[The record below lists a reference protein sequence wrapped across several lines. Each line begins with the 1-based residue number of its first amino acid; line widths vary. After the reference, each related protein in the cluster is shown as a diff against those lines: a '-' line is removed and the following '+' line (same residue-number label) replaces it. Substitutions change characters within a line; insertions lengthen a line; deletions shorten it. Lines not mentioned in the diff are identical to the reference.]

1 MFDSFRQRLA
11 SVRQCHSLYFA
22 GLLSSVT
29 IQEAFGK
36 ATDLLNSAHI
46 YTTAVT
52 LWTFLSQVLSQN
64 HSCEFAVTKL
74 IAFRLAQGKKACSSQ
89 TGAYCLARDKLD
101 EDGMQRLVTDTGK
114 QIEATTPV
122 EWRWLGHRVVVAD
135 GTTITMPDTPANQEE
150 YPQQK
155 AQKPG
160 CGFPIIRCVVLFA
173 LASGTVLE
181 MAFGKYRG
189 KQSAE
194 INLLRQIADVL
205 QVHDIFLGDR
215 AYSGWFNLA
224 RLMRRGVQVVVR
236 KCHSRKTNFR
246 DGIRLGKD
254 DHAVQ
259 WKKPDQYRSAMGMTR
274 EEYDSF
280 PEFITIREIRIRVTQ
295 RGFRTCEIIVATS
308 LMDHRKYT
316 HDELARL
323 FLQRWQA
330 ELNLRSLKQVLQM
343 DHLRCLEPH
352 RVRNELR
359 AHLLAYNLV
368 RQVMCEAA
376 LRGGGQPWH
385 LSFKGTLTKLT
396 ELLPSIGTVANS
408 DALCDV
414 ILDCCLQHEV
424 GHRFGRYEPR
434 LVKRRPKRY
443 KFIHKPRRDYQT
455 GEA

>member
-1 MFDSFRQRLA
+1 MFDSLRQRLA
-11 SVRQCHSLYFA
+11 SVRHSKSLYFA
-22 GLLSSVT
+22 GLLSEKT
-29 IQEAFGK
+29 ILAAFGK
-36 ATDLLNSAHI
+36 ASDILDSAHI

-74 IAFRLAQGKKACSSQ
+74 IGFRLAHGKKACSSQ
-89 TGAYCLARDKLD
+89 TGAYCIARDKLD
-101 EDGMQRLVTDTGK
+101 EESMHRLVTHSGK
-114 QIEATTPV
+114 EIEAATPR
-122 EWRWLGHRVVVAD
+122 EWRWLGHRVVAAD
-135 GTTITMPDTPANQEE
+135 GTTITMPDTPANQAE

-181 MAFGKYRG
+181 MALGKYQG

-194 INLLRQIADVL
+194 INLLRQISDVV
-205 QVHDIFLGDR
+205 QKNDVFLGDR
-215 AYSGWFNLA
+215 AYSGWFTVA
-224 RLMRRGVQVVVR
+224 RLMQRGVAVVVR
-236 KCHSRKTNFR
+236 KCQSRKTNFR
-246 DGIRLGKD
+246 TGIHLGKD
-254 DHAVQ
+254 DHVVQ
-259 WKKPDQYRSAMGMTR
+259 WKKPQYRSAMGMTR
-274 EEYDSF
+274 AEYDAF
-280 PEFITIREIRIRVTQ
+280 PEFITIREIRIRVEQ
-295 RGFRTCEIIVATS
+295 RGFRTREIIVATS
-308 LMDHRKYT
+308 LLDHQKYT
-316 HDELARL
+316 HAELARL

-376 LRGGGQPWH
+376 IRGGNQPWH

-396 ELLPSIGTVANS
+396 ELLPSIGAVANS

-414 ILDCCLQHEV
+414 ILDCCSEHEV

-434 LVKRRPKRY
+434 RVKRRPKGY
-443 KFIHKPRRDYQT
+443 KLLQKPRRDYQP
-455 GEA
+455 GEV